1 MEYVV
6 LGLLM
11 IEDMTIYLLKKNFSG
26 NISLFYSD
34 SMGGIQAAIKV
45 LLGKGSITFKDTVEK
60 GRKKKIYSITDS
72 GRKAFYEWM
81 WEDIPENKLEEGVL
95 SRVYFLGL
103 LKDFEKKSV
112 LEKIIQQVKSSE
124 EFLAYKEK
132 ELAELEL
139 PEDYEKLFGF
149 QFSTLKYGLLQ
160 HRTALKWL
168 KDLYKT
174 I

>member
-6 LGLLM
+6 LGLLL
-11 IEDMTIYLLKKNFSG
+11 IEDMTIYLIKKNFSG

-34 SMGGIQAAIKV
+34 SMGGLQAAIKS
-45 LLGKGSITFKDTVEK
+45 LLNKGFISFRDTVEN
-60 GRKKKIYSITDS
+60 GRKKKVYSITES
-72 GRKAFYEWM
+72 GKKAFYEWM
-81 WEDIPENKLEEGVL
+81 WEEIPEKKLEEGVL

-103 LKDFEKKSV
+103 FGKEDRKSI
-112 LEKIIQQVKSSE
+112 LDKIILQVKNSE
-124 EFLAYKEK
+124 EFLALKEK
-132 ELAELEL
+132 ELAEIEL
-139 PEDYEKLFGF
+139 PDNYKDVFKY

-160 HRTALKWL
+160 HRAALKWL